1 VRCVNNLAVY
11 EAHAKQIAQF
21 DVPSIRDRAEA
32 RADSHRVNNVVTA
45 CVQDQQQ
52 RLTFVLVLG
61 TRLQARDMG
70 VIAAAD
76 RSCGVSVPGAHAC
89 LMHAYFSKRWHY
101 GWRRVDVRAPAW
113 TCSRTYCYY
122 ANTAAAACDTM
133 AELRQNLIARQRLR
147 SSAPFQPQNIEDYL
161 VQLSATGVAVT
172 QQGSP
177 T

>member
-1 VRCVNNLAVY
+1 
-11 EAHAKQIAQF
+11 
-21 DVPSIRDRAEA
+21 
-32 RADSHRVNNVVTA
+32 VVA

-61 TRLQARDMG
+61 TRLQARDLG

-89 LMHAYFSKRWHY
+89 FEHMRWHY
-101 GWRRVDVRAPAW
+101 GWRRADVRAPAW

-122 ANTAAAACDTM
+122 ADTAAAACDNM